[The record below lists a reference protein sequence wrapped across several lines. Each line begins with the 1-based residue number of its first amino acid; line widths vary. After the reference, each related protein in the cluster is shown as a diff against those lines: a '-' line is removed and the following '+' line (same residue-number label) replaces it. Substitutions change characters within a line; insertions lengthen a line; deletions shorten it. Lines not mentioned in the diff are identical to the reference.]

1 MYYGYGMGYDPMYLL
16 LIVVSTILGMATQG
30 YIKSTY
36 AKWSKVPL
44 DSSLTGAD
52 VARRML
58 ADEGVSGV
66 GIEAIGGELTDNYD
80 PRGNVLHLSQG
91 NLRGGSVASAA
102 VACHEAGHAVQHARG
117 YVPVRIRSALVPV
130 VNFTSNAWMI
140 VFFLGIAMG
149 AAGLTRFAIALFAFS
164 VIFQIVTLPVEF
176 VARLPTW
183 SAAALVRRR
192 CAGQRRCSW
201 PRPSRMW
208 PPPSSPC
215 SSCSTTS
222 PRQTAGESADGVDE
236 RRHEGSAFGDG
247 CRRGL

>member
-80 PRGNVLHLSQG
+80 PRSNVLHLSQG
-91 NLRGGSVASAA
+91 N
-102 VACHEAGHAVQHARG
+102 
-117 YVPVRIRSALVPV
+117 P
-130 VNFTSNAWMI
+130 
-140 VFFLGIAMG
+140 G
-149 AAGLTRFAIALFAFS
+149 AALW
-164 VIFQIVTLPVEF
+164 Q
-176 VARLPTW
+176 
-183 SAAALVRRR
+183 VRRWPVT
-192 CAGQRRCSW
+192 RRAT
-201 PRPSRMW
+201 PF
-208 PPPSSPC
+208 
-215 SSCSTTS
+215 STHVATC
-222 PRQTAGESADGVDE
+222 P
-236 RRHEGSAFGDG
+236 
-247 CRRGL
+247 

>member
-1 MYYGYGMGYDPMYLL
+1 MRT
-16 LIVVSTILGMATQG
+16 SR
-30 YIKSTY
+30 
-36 AKWSKVPL
+36 
-44 DSSLTGAD
+44 GACSQT
-52 VARRML
+52 R
-58 ADEGVSGV
+58 GVSGV

-80 PRGNVLHLSQG
+80 PRSNVLHLSQG

-176 VARLPTW
+176 DASRRAVAYVERSGLGPQAVRGAKKVLVAAALTYV
-183 SAAALVRRR
+183 AAALVSVL
-192 CAGQRRCSW
+192 QLLYYLSK
-201 PRPSRMW
+201 
-208 PPPSSPC
+208 
-215 SSCSTTS
+215 T
-222 PRQTAGESADGVDE
+222 D
-236 RRHEGSAFGDG
+236 
-247 CRRGL
+247 RRGER